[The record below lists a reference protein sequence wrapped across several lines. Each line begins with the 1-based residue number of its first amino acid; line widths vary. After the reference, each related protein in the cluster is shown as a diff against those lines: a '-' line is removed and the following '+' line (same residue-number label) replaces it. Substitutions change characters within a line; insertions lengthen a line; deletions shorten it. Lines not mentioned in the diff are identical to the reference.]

1 MLFTKKTTII
11 ICIVAAIVLGAIAG
25 YVVYDLKLRAP
36 EKDKTVADTVFFDF
50 DANDVSV
57 VYLQSGSTGK
67 VRVFD
72 TAEDLDVILPL
83 LSAVEYDTIQTV
95 EETQGWSYSVRIYL
109 KSKDGAAYGNIFSSD
124 RIYGGAAK
132 LPGTQY
138 VYLLTPE
145 SREIMAEIIALM
157 SGESDET
164 ADDRVFPLDDLE
176 GNPVAQIRLQNGN
189 NGNSLSFDSAE
200 DIEWFVSRLKALTY
214 TETEEIPATDG
225 WTYRIIIDRAWG
237 QISHKVSTSYVYES
251 KNYDYQLVYYLTP
264 ESKEIMEEIIAR
276 MPD

>member
-1 MLFTKKTTII
+1 MFTKKTVII
-11 ICIVAAIVLGAIAG
+11 ICIVAALVLGAIAG

-83 LSAVEYDTIQTV
+83 LSAVEYDTIQTA
-95 EETQGWSYSVRIYL
+95 EETQGWSYSVSIYL
-109 KSKDGAAYGNIFSSD
+109 KSKDGAAYDNIFSSD

-132 LPGTQY
+132 LPKTRY

-145 SREIMAEIIALM
+145 SVPVMEEIIALM
-157 SGESDET
+157 PGESDET

-189 NGNSLSFDSAE
+189 NGNSRSFDSAE
-200 DIEWFVSRLKALTY
+200 AIEWFVSRLKGLTY
-214 TETEEIPATDG
+214 TEKYELEPSNG
-225 WTYRIIIDRAWG
+225 WTYRIIIDRKYVD
-237 QISHKVSTSYVYES
+237 IDSIVSTQHVKKDNEKGQRTVYILTSES
-251 KNYDYQLVYYLTP
+251 QA
-264 ESKEIMEEIIAR
+264 IMEEIIAR